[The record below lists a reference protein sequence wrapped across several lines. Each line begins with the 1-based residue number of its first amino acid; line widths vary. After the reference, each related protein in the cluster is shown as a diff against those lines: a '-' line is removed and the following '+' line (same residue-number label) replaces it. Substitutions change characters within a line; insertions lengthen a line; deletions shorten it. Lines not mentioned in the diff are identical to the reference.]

1 MLSSGF
7 IMFVMVF
14 VAVYGVL
21 IALVYCGIQGI
32 YLVKTMQDV
41 MPILD
46 KINGDLDQITVKSG
60 VVSTSITTNVTDLRK
75 TLKKIGQILFFIT
88 PWLRH
93 IRYGRKL
100 EKMETKINHLLKSIN
115 G

>member
-7 IMFVMVF
+7 IMFVLIF
-14 VAVYGVL
+14 LAIYGVL
-21 IALVYCGIQGI
+21 IALIYCGIQGI
-32 YLVKTMQDV
+32 YLIKTMQDV
-41 MPILD
+41 MPILSRID
-46 KINGDLDQITVKSG
+46 DDLDQISIKSTL
-60 VVSTSITTNVTDLRK
+60 VSTSIQTNVTDLRK

-100 EKMETKINHLLKSIN
+100 EKMETKIDRLLKSID